1 MRSKGRWHTTDDNKG
16 VVLLDDFGNV
26 VMKRVN
32 MFGERGEFP
41 VYYDFADIE
50 ERIQYETAFIAEFGQ
65 TYAVLPGAA
74 YKKSRMP
81 GVLEP
86 IFPLTEADETI
97 LAEMEDIRATDA
109 SEFLARQRGDS
120 RTADDR

>member
-1 MRSKGRWHTTDDNKG
+1 
-16 VVLLDDFGNV
+16 
-26 VMKRVN
+26 MKKVN

-50 ERIQYETAFIAEFGQ
+50 ERIKYEAEFIAEFGQ
-65 TYAVLPGAA
+65 TYAILPGAA
-74 YKKSRMP
+74 YKVSRMK

-97 LAEMEDIRATDA
+97 MAEMEDIRSTDVR
-109 SEFLARQRGDS
+109 EFLARQSGDS
-120 RTADDR
+120 RTADNR